1 MNGFDANFDQATV
14 EAIGRIEQHRGAIR
28 ETASEAGAPRLNVV
42 LTRECSRP
50 DAVLAEVQHLQAQCR
65 VLLRDSRATDEGIRR
80 LAGMDRL
87 EAVELVSEPRLTPQ
101 SLEYLPRP
109 LRELTVSGGRVTD
122 EWLPLIGK
130 LRALIKL
137 DLSNTR
143 ISDSGL
149 KSLASL
155 VRLQV
160 LKLRNTDIT
169 DKGLRH
175 LARLKD
181 LRSIS
186 LEGAYTTED
195 GIVELRE
202 QLPHIREISPW
213 WPAG

>member
-14 EAIGRIEQHRGAIR
+14 EAIDRIAQHQGTIR
-28 ETASEAGAPRLNVV
+28 EIASEAGAPRLNVV
-42 LTRECSRP
+42 LTRVCSRP
-50 DAVLAEVQHLQAQCR
+50 DAVLAEVQHLQAHCR
-65 VLLRDSRATDEGIRR
+65 VLLQGSRATDEGIRR

-186 LEGAYTTED
+186 LEGAYTTEA

-202 QLPHIREISPW
+202 QLPQIREISPW